1 MKNLKT
7 SYARSLIEASLDPLV
22 TISAEGKIMDVNSAT
37 EKVTGV
43 PRQQLI
49 GSDFSTY
56 FTDPQKARDG
66 YRLAFS
72 QGKVTDYPLAICH
85 TSGQITEVMYNAS
98 VYRDE
103 KGDVAGIFAAARD
116 VTALKKAQTELEAA
130 ILHMQLIREMTD
142 LLQSCQKMDE
152 AYPIIKAALVRL
164 FADSVGGLYMLDA
177 AGNSLV
183 LADAWGSGE
192 SELEAV
198 FTPDE
203 CWGMRRGCI
212 HMARVG
218 QSINPVCSHV
228 KPGTSPYLCIPLL
241 AHSRALGL
249 IYIEHRFT
257 SGHPEDIQRELSIA
271 EAAADSARL
280 ALANLSLREELHELS
295 IRDPLTGLFNRRFLE
310 EVLDRELLRMS
321 RCGKML
327 AVAMVDIDHFKIF
340 NDNYGHDAG
349 DEVLKKTAQLMNGFR
364 EGSDMVCRFGGEEFV
379 VVTTEIQPDK
389 ILQRLDALRVAIE
402 SLSLKFGNHQL
413 PQVTVSIG
421 VAIYPVHGG
430 TRLDLLTRADQALY
444 VAKEAGR
451 NRLVVADEEADVG

>member
-1 MKNLKT
+1 MKNAKT

-22 TISAEGKIMDVNSAT
+22 TISADGKIMDVNSAT

-43 PRQQLI
+43 PRQELI
-49 GSDFSTY
+49 GSDFSNY

-85 TSGQITEVMYNAS
+85 VSGQITEVLYNAT

-103 KGDVAGIFAAARD
+103 QGVVAGIFAAARD
-116 VTALKKAQTELEAA
+116 VTALKKAQQELEAA

-142 LLQSCQKMDE
+142 LLQSCQKMEE

-164 FADSVGGLYMLDA
+164 FTNSSGGLYMFDA

-183 LADAWGSGE
+183 LVDSWGS
-192 SELEAV
+192 SELETV

-203 CWGMRRGCI
+203 CWGMRRGRI
-212 HMARVG
+212 HIA
-218 QSINPVCSHV
+218 QCSHTINPVCAHV
-228 KPGTSPYLCIPLL
+228 KQNSGPYLCIPLL

-249 IYIEHRFT
+249 IHIECQCAGLNH
-257 SGHPEDIQRELSIA
+257 EDIQRELSIA

-280 ALANLSLREELHELS
+280 ALANLTLREELHELS

-310 EVLDRELLRMS
+310 EMLDRELLRMN

-327 AVAMVDIDHFKIF
+327 AVAMIDIDHFKKF
-340 NDNYGHDAG
+340 NDSYGHEAG
-349 DEVLKKTAQLMNGFR
+349 DEILKKIAQLMHGFR
-364 EGSDMVCRFGGEEFV
+364 EGSDIVCRHGGEEFV
-379 VVTTEIQPDK
+379 VVTTEIEPGK
-389 ILQRLDALRVAIE
+389 VLQRLDDLRVTIE
-402 SLSLKFGNHQL
+402 RLSIKFGNHQL

-421 VAIYPVHGG
+421 VAIYPSHGG
-430 TRLDLLTRADQALY
+430 NRLELLNRADQALY

-451 NRLVVADEEADVG
+451 NRLIVAD

>member
-1 MKNLKT
+1 MKNVRT

-22 TISAEGKIMDVNSAT
+22 TISADGKIMDVNSAT

-43 PRQQLI
+43 ARQQLI
-49 GSDFSTY
+49 GSDFSNY

-85 TSGQITEVMYNAS
+85 VSGKITEVMYNAS
-98 VYRDE
+98 VYRNDE
-103 KGDVAGIFAAARD
+103 GDVAGIFAAARD
-116 VTALKKAQTELEAA
+116 VTALKKAQNELESA

-164 FADSVGGLYMLDA
+164 FAGSAGGLYMLDA

-183 LADAWGSGE
+183 LVDAWGSGE
-192 SELEAV
+192 SELETV

-203 CWGMRRGCI
+203 CWGIRRGCI
-212 HMARVG
+212 HIARIG

-228 KPGTSPYLCIPLL
+228 KPGSSPYLCIPLL
-241 AHSRALGL
+241 AHSRVLGL
-249 IYIEHRFT
+249 MYIECQF
-257 SGHPEDIQRELSIA
+257 SSQNQEDIQRELSIA
-271 EAAADSARL
+271 EAAGDSARL
-280 ALANLSLREELHELS
+280 ALANLALREELHELS

-321 RCGKML
+321 RSGKML
-327 AVAMVDIDHFKIF
+327 AVAMIDIDHFKKF

-349 DEVLKKTAQLMNGFR
+349 DEVLKKTAQLMSGFR

-389 ILQRLDALRVAIE
+389 ILRRLEALRSAIE
-402 SLSLKFGNHQL
+402 TLSLKFGSHQL

-421 VAIYPVHGG
+421 VAFYPTQGSN
-430 TRLDLLTRADQALY
+430 RLDLLNRADQALY

-451 NRLVVADEEADVG
+451 NRLIVADDGAED